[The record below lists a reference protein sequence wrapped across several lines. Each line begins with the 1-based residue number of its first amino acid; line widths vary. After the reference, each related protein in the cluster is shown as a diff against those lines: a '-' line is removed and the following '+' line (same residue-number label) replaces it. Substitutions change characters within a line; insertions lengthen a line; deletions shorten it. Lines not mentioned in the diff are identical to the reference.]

1 MLTAAT
7 LKALDESAIA
17 AGLPLLL
24 LMEEAGRVCAEE
36 LLAAY
41 PEGRRVV
48 VLAGRGNNGGD
59 ALAAAR
65 FLAGAGREVV
75 VLADQPSSGSATR
88 AMLRALAAWDLP
100 VGQLAPDRVP
110 PAEVI
115 LDGIVGTGLSGALKD
130 RHRRVVEAVNASG
143 RPVVAI
149 DLPSGV
155 ASDTGAAGAAILASL
170 TVALTALKPGHLIE
184 PGRSFCG
191 RTVVR
196 QIGIPPSRLDSTPG
210 PDLLTPAL
218 TASWIPGRARDAHK
232 GEAGRVLIA
241 GGSPAYPGAP
251 ALAALGALASGA
263 GLVAV
268 AIPEGVPDR
277 SPVEATRL
285 PGIGAVWS
293 PPAAVA
299 LADWGGDVIVA
310 GMGMGPS
317 APATIKALL
326 KAWAGPLVLDADAL
340 STSVLERLR
349 DHPAPVV
356 LTPHLGE
363 AARLLDAEP
372 DALRR
377 APLDALGRLTEA
389 TTAVIVLKGS
399 PTLVGQGKR
408 VLFNPTGNPG
418 MATGGTG
425 DVLAGMIGSFIGQ
438 GVGPW
443 EAAGLAVYLHGLA
456 GDRAAIRLG
465 IGLTASAL
473 AAEVAPGMADLATGK
488 VPFPF

>member
-1 MLTAAT
+1 MLTAAS
-7 LKALDESAIA
+7 LKALDEGAVA

-41 PEGRRVV
+41 PQVRRIA

-65 FLAGAGREVV
+65 FLAAAGREVV
-75 VLADQPSSGSATR
+75 VLADRPSSGSAPR
-88 AMLRALAAWDLP
+88 EMLRALAAWGLP
-100 VGQLAPDRVP
+100 VDRLAPDRVP
-110 PAEVI
+110 DAEVI

-130 RHRRVVEAVNASG
+130 RHRQVVETVNASG
-143 RPVVAI
+143 SPVVAI

-155 ASDTGAAGAAILASL
+155 ASDTGAAGVAISASL

-184 PGRSFCG
+184 PGRSHCG

-196 QIGIPPSRLDSTPG
+196 QVGIPPSRLNSTPG

-218 TASWIPGRARDAHK
+218 AASWIPGRARDAHK

-251 ALAALGALASGA
+251 ALAAAGALASGA

-268 AIPEGVPDR
+268 AMPDGVPDR

-285 PGIGAVWS
+285 PGVGVVWS
-293 PPAAVA
+293 PGAAA
-299 LADWGGDVIVA
+299 TLADWGGDVIVA

-317 APATIKALL
+317 APGTIEALL
-326 KAWAGPLVLDADAL
+326 KVWTGPLVLDADSL
-340 STSVLERLR
+340 SPSVLESLR

-372 DALRR
+372 EALRR
-377 APLDALGRLTEA
+377 APLEALRRLTEVA
-389 TTAVIVLKGS
+389 TAVVVLKGS

-418 MATGGTG
+418 MATGGVG

-438 GVGPW
+438 GADPL

-456 GDRAAIRLG
+456 GDRAARRLG
-465 IGLTASAL
+465 NGLTASAL
-473 AAEVAPGMADLATGK
+473 AAEVSPGMADLAAGK